1 MKHSRFRTSG
11 AEVHSVGVGK

>member
-11 AEVHSVGVGK
+11 AEVHSVGVGT